1 MEGFD
6 LDASRDGGSL
16 TLLEMYED
24 KYKELCEKRLESEE
38 NRSVIDQDLS

>member
-1 MEGFD
+1 MGNGN
-6 LDASRDGGSL
+6 RV
-16 TLLEMYED
+16 EMYGD